1 MKRKHNINIQN
12 LIRKKEIEIILGM
25 FLSFDNGLDLFYRV
39 LLYAFWMMRACER
52 DLYNMH
58 APHYMFIRVNERDK
72 IELKIVDRWERWE
85 ENMRFFVNEKPKIF
99 IEFEI
104 FIKIQDYRKIS
115 PTFTVNNN
123 EI

>member
-12 LIRKKEIEIILGM
+12 LIRKKGIKITQGT
-25 FLSFDNGLDLFYRV
+25 FLSFDGGLNLFYRT

-52 DLYNMH
+52 DLYSIH
-58 APHYMFIRVNERDK
+58 APHYIFIRVNERDK
-72 IELKIVDRWERWE
+72 IELKIANRWERWE
-85 ENMRFFVNEKPKIF
+85 GGKKFIVNVKPKIF

-104 FIKIQDYRKIS
+104 FIKIQNYRKIC
-115 PTFTVNNN
+115 PNFTVNSD

>member
-1 MKRKHNINIQN
+1 MKRKHNTNIQN
-12 LIRKKEIEIILGM
+12 LIRKKEIEITLGT
-25 FLSFDNGLDLFYRV
+25 FLSFNSGLDLFYRT

-52 DLYNMH
+52 DLYNKH
-58 APHYMFIRVNERDK
+58 APHYTFIRVNERDK

-85 ENMRFFVNEKPKIF
+85 EGKRFIVNVKPKIF

-104 FIKIQDYRKIS
+104 FIKIQYYRNIC
-115 PTFTVNNN
+115 PTFTVNSD

>member
-1 MKRKHNINIQN
+1 MKRKHNTNIQN
-12 LIRKKEIEIILGM
+12 LIRKKEIEITLGM

-58 APHYMFIRVNERDK
+58 APHYTFIRVNEHDK
-72 IELKIVDRWERWE
+72 IELKIVNREERWQAGL
-85 ENMRFFVNEKPKIF
+85 RLFVKPKIL

-104 FIKIQDYRKIS
+104 FIKIQNYRKIC
-115 PTFTVNNN
+115 PTFTVNSN